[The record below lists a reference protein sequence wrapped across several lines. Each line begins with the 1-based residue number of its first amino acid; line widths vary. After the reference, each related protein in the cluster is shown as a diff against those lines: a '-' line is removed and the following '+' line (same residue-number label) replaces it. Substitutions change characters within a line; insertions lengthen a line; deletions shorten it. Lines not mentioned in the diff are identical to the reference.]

1 MMRHATTRRLL
12 HDFVLGELSPRRRAA
27 MENHIQTCR
36 SCAAD
41 VLEIQETS
49 TLLTDKRRLPSDER
63 SAEFWA
69 GFADTVNRRIAE
81 RARTSRPTGP
91 AFDLRS
97 VLRLARWRPLLA
109 GAAASAA
116 LFAAFILALQ
126 PKDTHL
132 SVVTGIPE
140 SATAPS
146 MSADT
151 LMEQYL
157 RKSRSLLVGLANMDT
172 EGGHPLDLSAERRT
186 SRELIREARYIKQ
199 QPLDHR
205 SARLISDLDKIM
217 VQVANFA
224 PDRPTPDVEL
234 VRGGIRHENLLFK
247 VRMAQQRYT
256 APPIEEQP

>member
-1 MMRHATTRRLL
+1 MMRHATIRCLL
-12 HDFVLGELSPRRRAA
+12 HDFVRGELSPRRRAA
-27 MENHIQTCR
+27 MEKHMRTCW

-41 VLEIQETS
+41 VVEIRETS
-49 TLLTDKRRLPSDER
+49 TLLTDRRRLPSDER

-69 GFADTVNRRIAE
+69 GFADAVNRRIAE
-81 RARTSRPTGP
+81 RARISRTTGP
-91 AFDLRS
+91 AFEVPS
-97 VLRLARWRPLLA
+97 VLRPARWRPLLA
-109 GAAASAA
+109 GAAAFAG
-116 LFAAFILALQ
+116 LLAAFILALQ
-126 PKDTHL
+126 PKYTPS
-132 SVVTGIPE
+132 SVIAGIPGN
-140 SATAPS
+140 APAAS
-146 MSADT
+146 KNADT

-157 RKSRSLLVGLANMDT
+157 RRSRSLLVGLANMDT

-186 SRELIREARYIKQ
+186 SRELLREARYIKQ

-224 PDRPTPDVEL
+224 PEHATPDVEL

-256 APPIEEQP
+256 FTAY